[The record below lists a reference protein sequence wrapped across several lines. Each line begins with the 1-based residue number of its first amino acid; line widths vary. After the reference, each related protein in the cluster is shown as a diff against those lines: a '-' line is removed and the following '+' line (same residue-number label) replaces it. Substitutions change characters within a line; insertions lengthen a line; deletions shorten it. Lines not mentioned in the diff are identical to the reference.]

1 MWDMDAEA
9 VLEGLDPEQRA
20 VAEAV
25 RGPVCVLAGAGT
37 GKTRAITHRIA
48 YATLTGAMAPQRVL
62 AVTFTTRAAGELR
75 GRLRALGAPGVQAR
89 TFHAAALRQLTY
101 FWPRV
106 IGGEPPRILESKI
119 ALVADAARGCRLSFG
134 RTELRDIAGEIEWAK
149 VTQLRPED
157 YPGAMVRTGRKAPV
171 EPVDVARVYTMY
183 ETLRRERNL
192 LDFEGMLELTAA
204 VITEHR
210 EVAEQVRDQYRH
222 FVVDEFQDV
231 NPLQKLLLDTW
242 LGGRDEL
249 CVVGD
254 PSQTIYSFTGA
265 SPSYLLDFTKEHPRA
280 TVVELVRDYRSTPQV
295 VRLANGVL
303 GPGGGEGRPH
313 RLELIAQR
321 ADGPDPV
328 FAAYDDEVAEAD
340 DVARRA
346 RKLIEN
352 GVAAR
357 NVAVLFRINAQSEAY
372 EQAFADAGIPYVLRG
387 AERFFERPAVR
398 EAVIRLRGAA
408 RAGADAETDGTGLI
422 ATVRHVLSG
431 SGFTDRAPE
440 GTGAAREKWESLAAL
455 AQLAED
461 MAADDPKAGLAEF
474 VAEIEERA
482 QVQHAPPLEGVTLA
496 SLHAAKGLEWDAV
509 FLIGLVDGTLPIIY
523 AETPAQ
529 IEEERRLLYVGIT
542 RAREHLS
549 LSWALARAPGGR
561 KVRRASRFLEGLA
574 PQTSTPAPA
583 RVDRT
588 KRAAGRGGPQPCRV
602 CGRPLTAALE
612 RKLGRCQSCPADLDE
627 ALFTRLKEWRVEVSK
642 ALKVP
647 AYVVFTDAT
656 LQAIAER
663 KPVVEQ
669 DLSGLPGV
677 GAVKLARY
685 GAAILALGR
694 GEPPPAMGDL
704 GDWPA

>member
-1 MWDMDAEA
+1 MDAEA

-106 IGGEPPRILESKI
+106 IGGDPPKILESKI
-119 ALVADAARGCRLSFG
+119 GLVADAARGCRLSFG

-157 YPGAMVRTGRKAPV
+157 YPGAMARTGRKAPAD
-171 EPVDVARVYTMY
+171 PVDVARIYTMY

-204 VITEHR
+204 VLTEHQ
-210 EVAEQVRDQYRH
+210 EVANQVRDQYRH

-265 SPSYLLDFTKEHPRA
+265 TPSYLLDFTKDHPQA
-280 TVVELVRDYRSTPQV
+280 TVVKLVRDYRSTPQV

-303 GPGGGEGRPH
+303 ELAKGEGRTH

-321 ADGPDPV
+321 EDGPEPT
-328 FAAYDDEVAEAD
+328 FAEYDDEVAEAD
-340 DVARRA
+340 DVARKA

-352 GVAAR
+352 GVPAR
-357 NVAVLFRINAQSEAY
+357 EIAVLFRINAQSEAY
-372 EQAFADAGIPYVLRG
+372 
-387 AERFFERPAVR
+387 
-398 EAVIRLRGAA
+398 
-408 RAGADAETDGTGLI
+408 
-422 ATVRHVLSG
+422 
-431 SGFTDRAPE
+431 
-440 GTGAAREKWESLAAL
+440 
-455 AQLAED
+455 
-461 MAADDPKAGLAEF
+461 
-474 VAEIEERA
+474 
-482 QVQHAPPLEGVTLA
+482 
-496 SLHAAKGLEWDAV
+496 
-509 FLIGLVDGTLPIIY
+509 
-523 AETPAQ
+523 
-529 IEEERRLLYVGIT
+529 
-542 RAREHLS
+542 
-549 LSWALARAPGGR
+549 
-561 KVRRASRFLEGLA
+561 
-574 PQTSTPAPA
+574 
-583 RVDRT
+583 
-588 KRAAGRGGPQPCRV
+588 
-602 CGRPLTAALE
+602 
-612 RKLGRCQSCPADLDE
+612 
-627 ALFTRLKEWRVEVSK
+627 
-642 ALKVP
+642 
-647 AYVVFTDAT
+647 
-656 LQAIAER
+656 
-663 KPVVEQ
+663 
-669 DLSGLPGV
+669 
-677 GAVKLARY
+677 
-685 GAAILALGR
+685 
-694 GEPPPAMGDL
+694 
-704 GDWPA
+704 